1 MAYTCTI
8 YLKGEIDVEPYPF
21 TFQVGNHFTK
31 GKYGKT
37 GNDCRTNETNYA
49 VYGGMLGMLSH
60 PELGGMTLHLNYSW
74 GELIR
79 HQGFL
84 EYKTNGGKRLQSS
97 SKEVIPYGKSEL
109 FVRMTKQLRVFKAYE
124 GLGNHEYHS
133 FEIMSATVPYITK
146 KMLTNVAS
154 YIERKIQ
161 RQLNIYFEDEVMCE
175 VTSDNVGI
183 VNQLIL
189 HVYEERLEHAD
200 NVKNVREIFMSLNQE
215 FKDMLIKEEQEER
228 RNKGSNLDFS
238 FSMLPYS
245 VLEERK
251 RLSRMSTEEW
261 YGREFLSIT
270 HEGYTIGIEFQKPRR
285 VDAYGSREYRF
296 NVFTMRFGKRK
307 KSFAS
312 VEKNITVDFDTLI
325 RELAPYCREL
335 LGIDLFG
342 DVLRG
347 SYQPDNEVKILNE
360 LFTNYGDSVE
370 FHYKTEETDTTIE
383 LMLFATIAN
392 PSMDDLSRTTLGSAL
407 KVMARQAVQLPPF

>member
-1 MAYTCTI
+1 M
-8 YLKGEIDVEPYPF
+8 EPYPF
-21 TFQVGNHFTK
+21 NFEVGYHFTK
-31 GKYGKT
+31 GKYGKI
-37 GNDCRTNETNYA
+37 GDDCRTNDTNKA
-49 VYGGMLGMLSH
+49 VHGGKLGQLVYPGH
-60 PELGGMTLHLNYSW
+60 DGMVLHLNYSW

-84 EYKTNGGKRLQSS
+84 EYKSLGGQRLKSS
-97 SKEVIPYGKSEL
+97 AKETIPYGKSEL
-109 FVRMTKQLRVFKAYE
+109 FVQMTKQLRMFERYV

-146 KMLTNVAS
+146 KMLTKVAS
-154 YIERKIQ
+154 NIERRIQ

-189 HVYEERLEHAD
+189 HVYEERLEHPD
-200 NVKNVREIFMSLNQE
+200 NVKNVREIFMSLKQE
-215 FKDMLIKEEQEER
+215 FKDMLIREEKEER
-228 RNKGSNLDFS
+228 RNKATNPDFS
-238 FSMLPYS
+238 FSILPFS
-245 VLEERK
+245 VLEERN
-251 RLSRMSTEEW
+251 RLSRMSAEEW
-261 YGREFLSIT
+261 DGKEFLSVT

-296 NVFTMRFGKRK
+296 NVFTMQFGKRK

-325 RELAPYCREL
+325 RELSPYCREL

-347 SYQPDNEVKILNE
+347 SYHPDNEFKILNE
-360 LFTNYGDSVE
+360 LFTKYGDSVE
-370 FHYKTEETDTTIE
+370 FHYQTEETDTSIE
-383 LMLFATIAN
+383 SLLFATQASA
-392 PSMDDLSRTTLGSAL
+392 SMDDESREKLKFAL
-407 KVMARQAVQLPPF
+407 KDVTRKALELPPF